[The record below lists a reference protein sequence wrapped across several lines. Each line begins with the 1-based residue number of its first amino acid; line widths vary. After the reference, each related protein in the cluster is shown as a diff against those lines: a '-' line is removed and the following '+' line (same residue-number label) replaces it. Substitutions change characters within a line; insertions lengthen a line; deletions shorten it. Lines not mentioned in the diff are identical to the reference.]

1 MWSKMDYD
9 GAKWRPVQIHIYLN
23 RYNIVI
29 IDKILVVYIL
39 IDILQIWL

>member
-9 GAKWRPVQIHIYLN
+9 GVKWRAQIHIYLN

-29 IDKILVVYIL
+29 IDKRLVVYIL